1 MVVEIAR
8 PYMWMLL
15 NTVLYEGPQRPS
27 TAEWVQLEPRA
38 GAGLLGVCAW
48 HDLGSVCRFKKK
60 KDKTLKYS
68 SLILLY
74 FTFFNFCI
82 YF

>member
-1 MVVEIAR
+1 MKDLR
-8 PYMWMLL
+8 GL
-15 NTVLYEGPQRPS
+15 PQQS
-27 TAEWVQLEPRA
+27 GCSWSLEQELGYWECVP
-38 GAGLLGVCAW
+38 GMTLGLSV
-48 HDLGSVCRFKKK
+48 DLKK

>member
-1 MVVEIAR
+1 MKDLR
-8 PYMWMLL
+8 GL
-15 NTVLYEGPQRPS
+15 PQQS
-27 TAEWVQLEPRA
+27 GCSWSLEQELGYWECVP
-38 GAGLLGVCAW
+38 GMTLGLSV
-48 HDLGSVCRFKKK
+48 DLKKK